1 MESFQKWN
9 YRVVMQ
15 IEIIQKLERALQM
28 LVNEQGVYRSF

>member
-15 IEIIQKLERALQM
+15 IEIIPKMERELQI